1 MIPAFSYQMTLT
13 HGLCDLF
20 TGTEPRKTKNERS
33 QLINPRA
40 QIATAAVV
48 ELHQNVRPDTAELP
62 GRVEPNKSGAGE
74 RVTQDRNREMLCILG
89 LEHIQKLEPLTDPSA
104 GGV

>member
-74 RVTQDRNREMLCILG
+74 RVHKTGTEKCCAFWVLNTFKNWN
-89 LEHIQKLEPLTDPSA
+89 H
-104 GGV
+104 